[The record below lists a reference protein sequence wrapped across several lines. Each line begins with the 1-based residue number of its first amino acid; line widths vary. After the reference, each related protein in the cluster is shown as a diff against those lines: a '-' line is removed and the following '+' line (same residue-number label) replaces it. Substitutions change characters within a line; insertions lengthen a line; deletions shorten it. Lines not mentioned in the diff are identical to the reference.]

1 MLLGNWAILMRLFC
15 YAALVEC
22 LSIALGV
29 CCMFLVSGSKIV
41 RARKVLFGTHIY
53 IVVVCVV
60 EHRLYGI
67 ERWYTYRAYG
77 QAYIA
82 ISVVWAID
90 TQMVYHDATQ
100 RKIMQSI
107 LYGGVGLQFHALVQT
122 VEVHTGYH
130 RAFALIGRL
139 LLYNR
144 CQGVSLVGGEACC
157 LGLLLALRR
166 PIGIVFF
173 FIRCINFCGVM
184 SQYTS

>member
-1 MLLGNWAILMRLFC
+1 MLLLLGNNWAILSLFC

-41 RARKVLFGTHIY
+41 RARKVLLGTHIY
-53 IVVVCVV
+53 IVVVYVV

-77 QAYIA
+77 QTYIA
-82 ISVVWAID
+82 VSVVWTVD

-100 RKIMQSI
+100 RKIVQSI
-107 LYGGVGLQFHALVQT
+107 LYGGVGLQFHALVQA

-139 LLYNR
+139 LLYN
-144 CQGVSLVGGEACC
+144 
-157 LGLLLALRR
+157 
-166 PIGIVFF
+166 
-173 FIRCINFCGVM
+173 
-184 SQYTS
+184 